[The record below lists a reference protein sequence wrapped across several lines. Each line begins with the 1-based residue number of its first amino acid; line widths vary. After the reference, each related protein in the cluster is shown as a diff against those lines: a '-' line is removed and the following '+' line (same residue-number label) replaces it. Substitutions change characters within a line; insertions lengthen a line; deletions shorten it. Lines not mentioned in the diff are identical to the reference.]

1 VAGRTVLDL
10 GAGSGLV
17 GIAAAKANAR
27 HVIAAY
33 IDRWAI
39 AAIGLNAAANGVAI
53 STMLGDL
60 TTGLPPGVDVVLVGD
75 LFYAEDLARRLT
87 AFLDRCLESGI
98 DVLVG
103 GPGRASFSPNSTPAS
118 GRVSRPGFRKR
129 QLRRA
134 ETECGVQLRES
145 VSLGAREPLTGGR
158 RLLPISRQ
166 NA

>member
-1 VAGRTVLDL
+1 MAGRTVLDL

-103 GPGRASFSPNSTPAS
+103 DPGRASLPRTQLRPLAEYPGPDFGNGNCGEPKRNAVFNFVKAFRLEPAS
-118 GRVSRPGFRKR
+118 R
-129 QLRRA
+129 
-134 ETECGVQLRES
+134 
-145 VSLGAREPLTGGR
+145 
-158 RLLPISRQ
+158 
-166 NA
+166 